1 MEEYRH
7 MAFADLTGRVALVT
21 GGSRGLGRQDCLT
34 LAANGADVVVTDI
47 LIESD
52 PGLEKAA
59 QDSNS
64 ILANVMQQ
72 QGAVYTEKT
81 VGEIQAMGRKASA
94 YKLDVTNRE
103 QVAEVVAKV
112 KAEYGKIDI
121 LINNAATLD
130 NVAPIDKQQ
139 DELWDRDVKV
149 NLTGAFN
156 MTKAVF
162 PIMKENNWGR
172 VIFMASVAG
181 TLGGYGQAS
190 YSSTKASVVG
200 LGKTVALEG
209 GRYNITSNI
218 IAPGVIGT
226 EAFKM
231 GNPEMNE
238 RIVKRTVFRKPGEP
252 EDISNT
258 IAFLVSEEARYITGQ
273 VVHVAGGIDLFTF

>member
-1 MEEYRH
+1 
-7 MAFADLTGRVALVT
+7 MAFADLTGKVALVT

-52 PGLEKAA
+52 PELEKAA
-59 QDSNS
+59 QDSQS
-64 ILANVMQQ
+64 ILSNVMQQ

-103 QVAEVVAKV
+103 QVTEVVGKV
-112 KAEYGKIDI
+112 KEEYGKIDI

-130 NVAPIDKQQ
+130 NVAPLDQQ
-139 DELWDRDVKV
+139 PDELWDRDVKV

-162 PIMKENNWGR
+162 PIMKENGWGR

-190 YSSTKASVVG
+190 YSSTKASVIG

-258 IAFLVSEEARYITGQ
+258 IAFLCSEEARYITGQ

>member
-1 MEEYRH
+1 MT
-7 MAFADLTGRVALVT
+7 FADLTGKVALVT

-34 LAANGADVVVTDI
+34 LAAQGADVVVTDI

-52 PGLEKAA
+52 PELEKAA
-59 QDSNS
+59 QDSQS

-81 VGEIQAMGRKASA
+81 VGDIQAMGRKASA

-112 KAEYGKIDI
+112 KNEYGKIDI

-130 NVAPIDKQQ
+130 NVAPIDKQP

-149 NLTGAFN
+149 NLTGAYN

-190 YSSTKASVVG
+190 YSSTKAAVVG

-258 IAFLVSEEARYITGQ
+258 IAFLCSQEANYITGQ
-273 VVHVAGGIDLFTF
+273 VICVSGGIDLFTF

>member
-1 MEEYRH
+1 

>member
-1 MEEYRH
+1 
-7 MAFADLTGRVALVT
+7 MAFADLTGKVALIT

-34 LAANGADVVVTDI
+34 LAKQGADVVVTDI

-52 PGLEKAA
+52 PDLEKTA
-59 QDSNS
+59 QASMS
-64 ILANVMQQ
+64 ALANVMQQ

-81 VGEIQAMGRKASA
+81 VAEIRELGRKASA

-103 QVAEVVAKV
+103 QVTEVVAKV
-112 KAEYGKIDI
+112 KEEYGKIDI

-130 NVAPIDKQQ
+130 HVAQVDKQL

-181 TLGGYGQAS
+181 TLGGFGQAS
-190 YSSTKASVVG
+190 YSATKASVVG

-226 EAFKM
+226 EAFQM

-258 IAFLVSEEARYITGQ
+258 IAFLCSEEARYITGQ

>member
-1 MEEYRH
+1 
-7 MAFADLTGRVALVT
+7 MAFADLTGKVALVT

-52 PGLEKAA
+52 PELEKTA
-59 QDSNS
+59 QESQS
-64 ILANVMQQ
+64 ILSNVLQQ

-103 QVAEVVAKV
+103 QVAEVIGKV
-112 KAEYGKIDI
+112 KEEYGKIDI

-130 NVAPIDKQQ
+130 NVAPLDKQP

-162 PIMKENNWGR
+162 PIMKENGWGR

-226 EAFKM
+226 EAFQM

-258 IAFLVSEEARYITGQ
+258 IAFLCSEEARYITGQ

>member
-1 MEEYRH
+1 
-7 MAFADLTGRVALVT
+7 MAFADLTGKVALVT

-34 LAANGADVVVTDI
+34 LARQGADVVVTDI

-52 PGLEKAA
+52 PELEKTA
-59 QDSNS
+59 QASMS
-64 ILANVMQQ
+64 ALANVMQQ

-81 VGEIQAMGRKASA
+81 VNEIREMGRKSSA
-94 YKLDVTNRE
+94 YKVDVTNRE
-103 QVAEVVAKV
+103 QIAEVVAKV
-112 KAEYGKIDI
+112 KEEYGKIDI

-130 NVAPIDKQQ
+130 HVAQVDKQI

-156 MTKAVF
+156 MTKAIF

-181 TLGGYGQAS
+181 TLGGFGQAS
-190 YSSTKASVVG
+190 YSSTKASVIG

-209 GRYNITSNI
+209 GRYNITANI

-226 EAFKM
+226 EAFQM

-258 IAFLVSEEARYITGQ
+258 IAFLCSEEARYITGQ
-273 VVHVAGGIDLFTF
+273 VLTVAGGIDLFTF

>member
-1 MEEYRH
+1 
-7 MAFADLTGRVALVT
+7 MAFADLTGKVALVT

-52 PGLEKAA
+52 PELEKTA
-59 QDSNS
+59 QESQS
-64 ILANVMQQ
+64 ILSNVLQQ

-81 VGEIQAMGRKASA
+81 VAEIQAMGRKASA

-103 QVAEVVAKV
+103 QVTEVIGKV
-112 KAEYGKIDI
+112 KEEYGKIDI

-130 NVAPIDKQQ
+130 NVAPLDKQP

-162 PIMKENNWGR
+162 PIMKENGWGR

-190 YSSTKASVVG
+190 YSSTKASVIG

-226 EAFKM
+226 EAFKL